1 MSIILKETSEPQVAP
16 GTYLARCFRIVDAGT
31 QISEVYGEKRK
42 IVITWEL
49 PTERIEV
56 EGKDLPRSISKFY
69 NLTLGAKSILRQD
82 LEAWRGRPFTAEELK
97 GFELAKVL
105 GTACQLT
112 VMLGKTGKSK
122 VAAVA
127 GIPRGTMV
135 PAVENPKVE
144 YSYEQFTNG
153 AWQDLPEWL
162 QKMVGQCKEWAKPN
176 PIDPPACD
184 EGLEA
189 DPEDDVPF

>member
-1 MSIILKETSEPQVAP
+1 MAIILKENAEPSVAP

-31 QISEVYGEKRK
+31 QISELYGEKRK
-42 IVITWEL
+42 LVVTWEL

-56 EGKDLPRSISKFY
+56 EGEDLPRSISKFY
-69 NLTLGAKSILRQD
+69 TLSLNKKATLRAD
-82 LEAWRGRPFTAEELK
+82 LECWRGRAFTPEELA

-112 VMLGKTGKSK
+112 IIHTPQGKVQ

-135 PAVENPKVE
+135 PEVHNPKVE
-144 YSYEQFTNG
+144 YSFEQGENG
-153 AWQDLPEWL
+153 AFKALPEWL
-162 QKMVGQCKEWAKPN
+162 QKMVGQCLEWNEPD
-176 PIDPPACD
+176 PVDPPAHAMS
-184 EGLEA
+184 ER
-189 DPEDDVPF
+189 EDDVPF